1 VSSEQWTL
9 DPEAENQYLNP
20 WLLDEQD
27 PFLRE
32 RVTTYIAGVVTDPK
46 REHLEDKDKRTGTP
60 LGVYSV
66 QIPGTAVAMIWTLNE
81 AERKVILA
89 YLGPAQL

>member
-9 DPEAENQYLNP
+9 DPEAENQYLSP

-27 PFLRE
+27 PLLRE
-32 RVTTYIAGVVTDPK
+32 RVTTYLAGVLMNPIRPD
-46 REHLEDKDKRTGTP
+46 LEDKDERTGAL

-66 QIPGTAVAMIWTLNE
+66 QIPGTGVVMIWALNE
-81 AERKVILA
+81 AERKIVLA
-89 YLGPAQL
+89 HLGPA